1 MSQHDVT
8 EDDPASIG
16 TTADSINN
24 RSEIVFLYDAVDTN
38 PNGNPL
44 TEENRPRI
52 DDYTG
57 EALVS
62 DVRLKRVVRDYLDR
76 RSETILIKASGEE
89 GRDDKD
95 DRYAVLKE
103 EMEPLMG
110 ERGADMTEEEAFL
123 AVATDVRLFGESM
136 TFDSPI
142 DGSYTGPVQFNFGR
156 SMHAVNESSHGKT
169 SVVAASSD
177 EDDRT
182 EGGNMFT
189 EYRID
194 YALIRF
200 HGVINEHNAAE
211 TGLDAE
217 DVGLLENGL
226 WNGTRNETNTAS
238 KKGHEP
244 RLLVRV
250 EYATDD
256 YHIGDLHR
264 SFTVEPEGMDERAM
278 RDISDGVVNATEFID
293 LLDAHDDD
301 IDSVHVR
308 ASRRLRVRVGDVE
321 DGDSFDLEEAMHDA
335 LDSDSV
341 EFAVE

>member
-1 MSQHDVT
+1 MNYYEHTETDTENSVT
-8 EDDPASIG
+8 
-16 TTADSINN
+16 DSIDN
-24 RSEIVFLYDAVDTN
+24 RSELVFLYDAVDTN

-44 TEENRPRI
+44 TEENRPRV

-57 EALVS
+57 EALVT

-76 RSETILIKASGEE
+76 MGETILIKASGEE

-103 EMEPLMG
+103 EMRPLIDEDG
-110 ERGADMTEEEAFL
+110 LNMTEEEAFL
-123 AVATDVRLFGESM
+123 AVAADVRLFGESM
-136 TFDSPI
+136 TFDSPVS
-142 DGSYTGPVQFNFGR
+142 GSYTGPVQFNFGR

-189 EYRID
+189 DYRID

-200 HGVINEHNAAE
+200 HGVINEYNAAE
-211 TGLDAE
+211 TGLDTDDIE
-217 DVGLLENGL
+217 LLEDGL
-226 WNGTRNETNTAS
+226 WRGTRNETNSAS
-238 KKGHEP
+238 KQGHEP

-250 EYATDD
+250 EYDTDD

-264 SFTVEPEGMDERAM
+264 SLAVEPDGMDERAM
-278 RDISDGVVNATEFID
+278 RDISDGVVNATGFVA
-293 LLDAHDDD
+293 LLAEHADEIESA
-301 IDSVHVR
+301 SVR
-308 ASRRLRVRVGDVE
+308 ASRRLRVRVGDVD
-321 DGDSFDLEEAMHDA
+321 DGDIFDLEQAMHEA
-335 LDSDSV
+335 LDSASV
-341 EFAVE
+341 EFTVE

>member
-1 MSQHDVT
+1 MSQRELT
-8 EDDPASIG
+8 EKAESID
-16 TTADSINN
+16 TSIDN
-24 RSEIVFLYDAVDTN
+24 RSELVFLYDAVDTN

-57 EALVS
+57 EALVT

-76 RSETILIKASGEE
+76 KGETILIKASGDD

-95 DRYAVLKE
+95 DRYAVLME

-110 ERGADMTEEEAFL
+110 ERGPNLTEEEAFL
-123 AVATDVRLFGESM
+123 AVATDVRMFGESM

-142 DGSYTGPVQFNFGR
+142 SGSYTGPVQFNFGR
-156 SMHAVNESSHGKT
+156 SMHPVNESSHGKT

-189 EYRID
+189 DYRID
-194 YALIRF
+194 YALMRF
-200 HGVINEHNAAE
+200 HGVVNEHNATE
-211 TGLDAE
+211 TRLDAADVTMLE
-217 DVGLLENGL
+217 DGL
-226 WNGTRNETNTAS
+226 WHGTRNETNSAS
-238 KKGHEP
+238 KQGHEP

-250 EYATDD
+250 EYSTDD

-264 SFTVEPEGMDERAM
+264 SFEVEPDGMDERAM
-278 RDISDGVVNATEFID
+278 RDISDGLVNATAFID
-293 LLDAHDDD
+293 LLNTHTDD
-301 IDSVHVR
+301 IESAHVR
-308 ASRRLRVRVGDVE
+308 ASRRLRVRIGDVE
-321 DGDSFDLEEAMHDA
+321 DGDAFDLEQAMHDA
-335 LDSDSV
+335 LGSDSV
-341 EFAVE
+341 EFTVE

>member
-1 MSQHDVT
+1 MSQQDLTTDTARTDT
-8 EDDPASIG
+8 ESI
-16 TTADSINN
+16 DN
-24 RSEIVFLYDAVDTN
+24 RSEIVFLYDAADTN

-57 EALVS
+57 EARVT

-76 RSETILIKASGEE
+76 RGETILIKASGDE

-95 DRYAVLKE
+95 DRYAVLME
-103 EMEPLMG
+103 EIEPLMAEDG
-110 ERGADMTEEEAFL
+110 PNMTEEEAFL
-123 AVATDVRLFGESM
+123 AVATDVRMFGEAM

-142 DGSYTGPVQFNFGR
+142 DGSFTGPVQFNFGR
-156 SMHAVNESSHGKT
+156 SMHAVNETSHGKT

-194 YALIRF
+194 YGLIRF
-200 HGVINEHNAAE
+200 HGVINEHNASE
-211 TGLDAE
+211 THLDDADIE
-217 DVGLLENGL
+217 MLTDGL
-226 WNGTRNETNTAS
+226 WHGTRNETNTSS
-238 KKGHEP
+238 KQGHEP

-250 EYATDD
+250 EYDTDD

-264 SFTVEPEGMDERAM
+264 SFTFEPDGMDERAM
-278 RDISDGVVNATEFID
+278 RDISDGVLDATEFID
-293 LLDAHDDD
+293 LLNAHTDD
-301 IDSVHVR
+301 IDSVDIR
-308 ASRRLRVRVGDVE
+308 ASRRLRVHVDDIE
-321 DGDSFDLEEAMHDA
+321 DGGPFDLEQAMHEA

-341 EFAVE
+341 AFNVE